1 MELNI
6 NNEITNKKQANKE
19 VTCFIKEL
27 NSVLENKNE
36 LKVYSNLYN
45 EILKDV
51 ELAPKYRN
59 KLQNIINKCL
69 INMSYERDFFYF
81 DYDKRR
87 KDYCLKY
94 YWNGGSTI
102 CDKLTKEDIERFK
115 RNGFTFYEPLDDED
129 TIGASDSLKDWMKCE
144 VDIEL
149 IKMDNENKNGKGIKE

>member
-1 MELNI
+1 MDLTIDNKVEKKTKNNDEINLFMKELSSSL
-6 NNEITNKKQANKE
+6 NKKQ
-19 VTCFIKEL
+19 EL
-27 NSVLENKNE
+27 SINN
-36 LKVYSNLYN
+36 NLYN

-51 ELAPKYRN
+51 ELAPKYKD
-59 KLQNIINKCL
+59 KLQSVINKCL

-94 YWNGGSTI
+94 YWNGGSTV
-102 CDKLTKEDIERFK
+102 CDKLTRDDIERFK
-115 RNGFTFYEPLDDED
+115 KNGFTFYEPVDDED

-149 IKMDNENKNGKGIKE
+149 IKLDNKHSKGN